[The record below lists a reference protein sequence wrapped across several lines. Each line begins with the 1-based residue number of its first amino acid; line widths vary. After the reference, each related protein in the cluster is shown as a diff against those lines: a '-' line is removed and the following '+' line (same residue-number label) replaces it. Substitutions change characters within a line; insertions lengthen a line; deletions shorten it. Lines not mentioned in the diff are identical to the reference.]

1 MSSPLK
7 INFLGGKFRELV
19 ADTQLMN
26 ERLEIRGGITIEL
39 ENSSRKIEQVKI
51 IFAIQIKKNLRKF
64 FVIQGV
70 G

>member
-1 MSSPLK
+1 
-7 INFLGGKFRELV
+7 
-19 ADTQLMN
+19 MN
-26 ERLEIRGGITIEL
+26 ERLEIRSGITIEL